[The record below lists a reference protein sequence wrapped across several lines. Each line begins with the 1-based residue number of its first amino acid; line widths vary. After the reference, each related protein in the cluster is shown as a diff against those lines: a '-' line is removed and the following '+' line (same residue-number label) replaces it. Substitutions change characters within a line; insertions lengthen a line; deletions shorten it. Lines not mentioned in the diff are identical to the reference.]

1 MPASTSTQRLTLLSQ
16 YLFAGACFIVAAIL
30 ITLFL
35 RNIPFDIDGS
45 LFGIDWQHIWHSL
58 QNGHIQFDDWL
69 RIAPWSVLVVLP
81 LGFLSVR
88 DSWSILTLL
97 TLCVLILSV
106 PRVRKSKWRFWLGML
121 LLVTSYVNLR
131 ELVDGNFEG
140 LVIAGVLVFL
150 YGYDH
155 QDVLIAA
162 AGALIM
168 VTKPQD
174 TWVLCLAA
182 GWLMWKNWPRAKL
195 MRFGLAV
202 LAIVIPSMLWF
213 GPAWIAAIAPLTNR
227 DSTNISLKAIT
238 AQLNLSSIWLIAA
251 WVIVCGVTAW
261 VIVRGKPTLG
271 RTKIGFLMCA
281 SLMLAPY
288 AEGNSFVTVLAIGI
302 IPLFLTRPWHGAL
315 LVVLA
320 DLPFIIAPLTLL
332 LHGQYYWLPLFLV
345 TWVILGWVAY
355 HSERHPEGDTLEQ
368 LIAGPPTESAVITAP
383 Y

>member
-1 MPASTSTQRLTLLSQ
+1 MSASTSNRRLTLLSQ
-16 YLFAGACFIVAAIL
+16 YLFAGACFIVAAVL

-81 LGFLSVR
+81 LGFLSLR
-88 DSWSILTLL
+88 DSWAILTLL

-162 AGALIM
+162 AGALLM

-182 GWLMWKNWPRAKL
+182 GWLMWKKWPRAKL
-195 MRFGLAV
+195 MKCGLAV

-238 AQLNLSSIWLIAA
+238 VQLNLSSIWLIPA
-251 WVIVCGVTAW
+251 WVIVCGVTVW

-271 RTKIGFLMCA
+271 RIKTGFLMCA

-302 IPLFLTRPWHGAL
+302 IPLFLTRPWHGVL
-315 LVVLA
+315 PVVLA

-345 TWVILGWVAY
+345 TWVILGCAAY
-355 HSERHPEGDTLEQ
+355 YSERHPEGDTLEQ
-368 LIAGPPTESAVITAP
+368 SMAGPPTESAVITAP
-383 Y
+383 S